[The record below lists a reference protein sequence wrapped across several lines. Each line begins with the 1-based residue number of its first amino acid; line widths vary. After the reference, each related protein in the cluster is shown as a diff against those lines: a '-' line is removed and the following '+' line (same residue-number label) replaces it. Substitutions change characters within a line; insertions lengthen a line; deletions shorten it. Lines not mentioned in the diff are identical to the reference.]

1 MVPEMYLSQTTH
13 KVLTMQWVEGTKL
26 AEVKDLYLIEVG
38 VYCSFNQLL
47 ENGFYHADPHP
58 GNLLRTYDGKLAYL
72 DFGMMGE
79 FKQELRDSFMEACLH
94 LVNRDYDALAKD
106 FVTLGL
112 LPPTAD
118 KAAVTTALTG
128 VFQDVVAKGV
138 QNISFGDFLAD
149 LGINMYKFKF
159 RIPSYFS
166 LVIRSLAVLEGIAI
180 SYDPNY
186 KVLGSTYPW
195 IARKVLTDSSPKLK
209 STLRAL
215 LYKDGK
221 FRIDRL
227 ESLISESLR
236 ARKEKTLTR
245 EQSDFRESRFIFKQV
260 LVFAL
265 NKKVTFLR
273 EVLLDELA
281 KGLDAL
287 GLATFDSITTV
298 STNLALSS
306 SYSFS
311 LMTDE
316 DIVNLRNLQRL
327 ILFLQGLDKR
337 PGMRAERARGGDGL
351 EPTFVGWLR
360 GELSNRAP
368 FSLAHFGSAQELLS
382 LLSVIAELPQ
392 DMQQELVLR
401 LPTDLA
407 GKVASRVAART
418 LRRILL

>member
-1 MVPEMYLSQTTH
+1 MMHWPRTS
-13 KVLTMQWVEGTKL
+13 
-26 AEVKDLYLIEVG
+26 
-38 VYCSFNQLL
+38 SLL
-47 ENGFYHADPHP
+47 
-58 GNLLRTYDGKLAYL
+58 
-72 DFGMMGE
+72 
-79 FKQELRDSFMEACLH
+79 
-94 LVNRDYDALAKD
+94 
-106 FVTLGL
+106 
-112 LPPTAD
+112 AD

-337 PGMRAERARGGDGL
+337 PGM
-351 EPTFVGWLR
+351 